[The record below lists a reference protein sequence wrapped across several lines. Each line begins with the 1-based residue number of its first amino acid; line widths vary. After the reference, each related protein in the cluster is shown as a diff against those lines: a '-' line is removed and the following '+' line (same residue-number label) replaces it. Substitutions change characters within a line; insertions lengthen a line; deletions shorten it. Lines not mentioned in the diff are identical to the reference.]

1 MLMDEATKI
10 ETRDGHAILARLVQ
24 QCEQLN
30 ALVASDDLTLKQ
42 IERGVRTVRELLKD
56 CEPLPT
62 KRDREKITTQLKKI
76 QESLYPRLHE
86 LRELDAWQRWANVG
100 IQEELCSRVEALSKV
115 QDPAEVMRQLRE
127 CVAAWKVAA
136 TVPDERAGELWQRFK
151 AAHDQ
156 AYARCSTF
164 FVQQAQERLNNLKS
178 KEDLCERAE
187 ALAQSTD
194 WMRTA
199 SKIVALQKQWK
210 AVGPVPRKHAKVI
223 WKRFRSACDQFFK
236 HRKADLSK
244 RKETWKE
251 NLQRKEKLCVEAETL
266 ADSKD
271 IDASKVE
278 FDRLKIEWKKIGSVK
293 KVHSEALWQRLKT
306 AGDRLVAQELEK
318 EEAEL
323 SDKVARQE
331 ALCTELESMLP
342 SQENTNRS
350 VPDNLAESVQNVRA
364 RWQDIGTLRHRQAKT
379 NTLRYHEAIKRLL
392 VAFPTAFQGTALD
405 SDETQRRMEQLCARI
420 EGLLVD
426 DEQAARA
433 KLTPTELLAE
443 RWRDVMAH
451 NTMGVSE
458 NPEIRRRAACEEVKK
473 AQGEWGRL
481 LTTFVEGEPE
491 LSQRFKNTCKKVLK
505 ESPVRKS
512 SGKSRSKH
520 KRSVS

>member
-1 MLMDEATKI
+1 M
-10 ETRDGHAILARLVQ
+10 
-24 QCEQLN
+24 
-30 ALVASDDLTLKQ
+30 
-42 IERGVRTVRELLKD
+42 KD
-56 CEPLPT
+56 CESLPA
-62 KRDREKITTQLKKI
+62 KRDREKITKQLQKI

-100 IQEELCSRVEALSKV
+100 LQEELCSRVEALSKV

-151 AAHDQ
+151 TAHDQ

-164 FVQQAQERLNNLKS
+164 FVQQAKERLNNLKS
-178 KEDLCERAE
+178 KEGLCERVE

-194 WMRTA
+194 WIRTA
-199 SKIVALQKQWK
+199 SQIIALQKQWK
-210 AVGPVPRKHAKVI
+210 AVGPVPRKHASVI

-236 HRKADLSK
+236 RRKADLSK
-244 RKETWKE
+244 RKEAWVE

-266 ADSKD
+266 ADSKN
-271 IDASKVE
+271 IDASKIE
-278 FDRLKIEWKKIGSVK
+278 FGRLKIEWKKIGPVK
-293 KVHSEALWQRLKT
+293 KVHSEVLWRRFKT

-323 SDKVARQE
+323 SDKIAQQE
-331 ALCTELESMLP
+331 ALCAELESMLP
-342 SQENTNRS
+342 SQENTNCS
-350 VPDNLAESVQNVRA
+350 VPDNLVESVQNVRA

-379 NTLRYHEAIKRLL
+379 NTLRCHEAIKRLL

-405 SDETQRRMEQLCARI
+405 SDETQRLMEQLCARI

-426 DEQAARA
+426 DGQAARA

-443 RWRDVMAH
+443 RWRDVMAN
-451 NTMGVSE
+451 NTIGVVSE
-458 NPEIRRRAACEEVKK
+458 NHEMRRRAACEEVKK

-481 LTTFVEGEPE
+481 LTTFVEREPE
-491 LSQRFKNTCKKVLK
+491 LSQRFKNTCNKVLK
-505 ESPVRKS
+505 ESPVRIS

-520 KRSVS
+520 KRSVSYK

>member
-1 MLMDEATKI
+1 MDEVTQV
-10 ETRDGHAILARLVQ
+10 ETRDRQTTLARLVQ

-30 ALVASDDLTLKQ
+30 TLVASDDLTLKQ

-62 KRDREKITTQLKKI
+62 KRDREKITKQLKKI

-100 IQEELCSRVEALSKV
+100 IQEELCSRVEALSQV
-115 QDPAEVMRQLRE
+115 QDPAKVMRQLRE
-127 CVAAWKVAA
+127 CVAAWKEAA
-136 TVPDERAGELWQRFK
+136 TVPDERAGALWQRFK

-164 FVQQAQERLNNLKS
+164 FVQQAKERLNNLKS

-194 WMRTA
+194 WIKTA
-199 SKIVALQKQWK
+199 SQFVALQKQWK

-223 WKRFRSACDQFFK
+223 WKRFRGACDQFFK
-236 HRKADLSK
+236 RRKADLSK
-244 RKETWKE
+244 RKEVWAE
-251 NLQRKEKLCVEAETL
+251 NLQRKEKLCAQAETL

-271 IDASKVE
+271 TDASKSE
-278 FDRLKIEWKKIGSVK
+278 FDRLKIEWKKIGPVK
-293 KVHSEALWQRLKT
+293 KVHSEPLWQRFKT
-306 AGDRLVAQELEK
+306 AGDSLVAQELEK
-318 EEAEL
+318 KEAEL
-323 SDKVARQE
+323 SKTIAKQE

-342 SQENTNRS
+342 SQENANPS

-364 RWQDIGTLRHRQAKT
+364 RWQDIGPLRHPQAKT

-405 SDETQRRMEQLCARI
+405 SDETRRRMEQLCVRI
-420 EGLLVD
+420 EGLLID

-433 KLTPTELLAE
+433 KLTPTELLTE
-443 RWRDVMAH
+443 RWRDAMAN

-458 NPEIRRRAACEEVKK
+458 NTEMRRRAAREKVKQ
-473 AQGEWGRL
+473 AQDEWDRL
-481 LTTFVEGEPE
+481 LTTFVEGAPE
-491 LSQRFKNTCKKVLK
+491 FSQRFKNTCKKVLK
-505 ESPVRKS
+505 ESNVRIS
-512 SGKSRSKH
+512 SGKSQSKR
-520 KRSVS
+520 KRSAS

>member
-1 MLMDEATKI
+1 MLMDEVTKI
-10 ETRDGHAILARLVQ
+10 ETRDGHTVLARLVQ

-30 ALVASDDLTLKQ
+30 TLVASDDLTLKK

-56 CEPLPT
+56 CESLPA
-62 KRDREKITTQLKKI
+62 KRDREKSTTRLKKI

-115 QDPAEVMRQLRE
+115 QDSAEVMRQLRE

-151 AAHDQ
+151 TAHDQ

-164 FVQQAQERLNNLKS
+164 FVQQAKERLNNLKS
-178 KEDLCERAE
+178 KEGLCERVE

-194 WMRTA
+194 WIRTA
-199 SKIVALQKQWK
+199 SQIIALQKQWK
-210 AVGPVPRKHAKVI
+210 AVGPVPRKHASVI

-236 HRKADLSK
+236 RRKADLSK
-244 RKETWKE
+244 RKEAWVE

-266 ADSKD
+266 ADSKN
-271 IDASKVE
+271 IDASKIE
-278 FDRLKIEWKKIGSVK
+278 FGRLKIEWKKIGPVK
-293 KVHSEALWQRLKT
+293 KVHSEVLWRRFKT

-323 SDKVARQE
+323 SDKIAQQE
-331 ALCTELESMLP
+331 ALCAELESMLP
-342 SQENTNRS
+342 SQENTNCS
-350 VPDNLAESVQNVRA
+350 VPDNLVESVQNVRA

-379 NTLRYHEAIKRLL
+379 NTLRCHEAIKRLL

-405 SDETQRRMEQLCARI
+405 SDETQRLMEQLCARI

-426 DEQAARA
+426 DGQAARA
-433 KLTPTELLAE
+433 KLTP
-443 RWRDVMAH
+443 
-451 NTMGVSE
+451 
-458 NPEIRRRAACEEVKK
+458 
-473 AQGEWGRL
+473 
-481 LTTFVEGEPE
+481 TFVEGEPE
-491 LSQRFKNTCKKVLK
+491 LSQRFKNTCNKVLK
-505 ESPVRKS
+505 ESPVRIS

-520 KRSVS
+520 KRSVSYK

>member
-1 MLMDEATKI
+1 MDEATKV
-10 ETRDGHAILARLVQ
+10 ETRDCQATLARLVQ

-30 ALVASDDLTLKQ
+30 TLVASDDLPLKQ

-56 CEPLPT
+56 CELLPT
-62 KRDREKITTQLKKI
+62 KRDREKITKQLKKI

-100 IQEELCSRVEALSKV
+100 IQEELCSRVEALSQV

-136 TVPDERAGELWQRFK
+136 TVSDERAGELWQRFK

-164 FVQQAQERLNNLKS
+164 FVQQAKERLNNLKS

-194 WMRTA
+194 WIRTA
-199 SKIVALQKQWK
+199 SQFTALQKQWK

-236 HRKADLSK
+236 RRKADLSK
-244 RKETWKE
+244 RKEAWAE
-251 NLQRKEKLCVEAETL
+251 NLQRKEKLCTQAETL

-271 IDASKVE
+271 IDASKIA
-278 FDRLKIEWKKIGSVK
+278 FDRLRIDWKKIGPVK
-293 KVHSEALWQRLKT
+293 KVHSEALWQRFKT

-323 SDKVARQE
+323 SEKIAKQE

-342 SQENTNRS
+342 SQENTSRG
-350 VPDNLAESVQNVRA
+350 VPDNLAESVQNVRS

-379 NTLRYHEAIKRLL
+379 NTLRYHEAINRLL

-405 SDETQRRMEQLCARI
+405 SNETQRRMEQLCARI

-433 KLTPTELLAE
+433 KLTPTELLTE
-443 RWRDVMAH
+443 RWRDVMAN

-458 NPEIRRRAACEEVKK
+458 NHEMRRRAAREKVKQ
-473 AQGEWGRL
+473 AQDEWDRL

-491 LSQRFKNTCKKVLK
+491 LSQRFKNSCKKVLK
-505 ESPVRKS
+505 ESPLRKS

-520 KRSVS
+520 QRSVS

>member
-1 MLMDEATKI
+1 MLMDEVTKV
-10 ETRDGHAILARLVQ
+10 ETRDRQTTLARLVQ

-30 ALVASDDLTLKQ
+30 TLVASDDLTLKQ

-62 KRDREKITTQLKKI
+62 KGDRENITKQLKKI

-115 QDPAEVMRQLRE
+115 HDPAEVMRQLRE

-151 AAHDQ
+151 VAHDL

-164 FVQQAQERLNNLKS
+164 FVQQAKERLNNLKG

-194 WMRTA
+194 WIRTA
-199 SKIVALQKQWK
+199 SQFAALQKQWK
-210 AVGPVPRKHAKVI
+210 AVGPVPRKHAQVI
-223 WKRFRSACDQFFK
+223 WKRFRTACDRFFK
-236 HRKADLSK
+236 CRKADLSK
-244 RKETWKE
+244 RKEAWAE
-251 NLQRKEKLCVEAETL
+251 NLQQKEKLCAQAETL

-271 IDASKVE
+271 IDASKIE
-278 FDRLKIEWKKIGSVK
+278 FNRLKIEWKKIGSVK
-293 KVHSEALWQRLKT
+293 KVHTAALWRRFKT

-323 SDKVARQE
+323 SDKIAKQE
-331 ALCTELESMLP
+331 ALCAELESMLP
-342 SQENTNRS
+342 SQENTNRG
-350 VPDNLAESVQNVRA
+350 VPDNLAESVQNIRS
-364 RWQDIGTLRHRQAKT
+364 RWQDIGTVRHREAKT

-392 VAFPTAFQGTALD
+392 AAFPTAFHGTALD
-405 SDETQRRMEQLCARI
+405 SNETQRRMEQLCARI
-420 EGLLVD
+420 EDLSVD

-433 KLTPTELLAE
+433 KLTPTELLTE
-443 RWRDVMAH
+443 RWRDAMAN

-458 NPEIRRRAACEEVKK
+458 NTEIRRRAAREKVKQ
-473 AQGEWGRL
+473 AQDEWDRL

-491 LSQRFKNTCKKVLK
+491 LSRRFKNTCKKVLK
-505 ESPVRKS
+505 ESNVRIS
-512 SGKSRSKH
+512 SGKSQSKR
-520 KRSVS
+520 KRSAS